1 MLPLKLYLF
10 FLLFILGSY
19 LCHGQSVFVK
29 IDGMSD
35 EQTTIID
42 SLSYK
47 SKHQNGKSIQNE
59 LLLVKEKLIYQG
71 YFNLELMESSQPND
85 STFIYRYDLKN
96 KYEMVCINIPSYY
109 HKYVPIVYKIE
120 NLQLKLPTNQTAVFL
135 NAILSK
141 LEKEGFAMAQ
151 VKLDNF
157 FTEQNINTIEAKLN
171 IETGKTRMI
180 DNIIINGLEI
190 FPESHRKNTLK
201 RFKNKAFNQ
210 KQVDHIYQS
219 FQSFQ
224 FVKQFKYPEILF
236 TLDSTQVYVYLEKAS
251 ANRFDGFVGFA
262 NDEND
267 KIRLNGYL
275 DLMLQN
281 ALKGGEKLM
290 LYWKSDGNDQT
301 TLNVSAELPYL
312 LKTPFGLKASLNIFK
327 QDSTFQNTKSNVDV
341 VYFLNNQT
349 KILLGYQS
357 TQSNEIQNINN
368 TLISDFESEFLTTSF
383 EITQPWNLYPFF
395 NGKYAFLFKSGFG
408 QRNALQNTR
417 QQFASLQ
424 AFYNINL
431 NEKNILFFKTENFFL
446 NSDRFLTNEL
456 YRFGGINSIRG
467 FNENS
472 LQAHWVSTLN
482 SEYRY
487 LLSQNLYVHSI
498 VDVGYFQDQTN
509 NIQDEIYALGFGL
522 GLATQNGIFNLNY
535 ANGHSGAT
543 AFKLSNAIVHI
554 SFKAVF

>member
-1 MLPLKLYLF
+1 MKLYLF

-29 IDGMSD
+29 INGMSD

-42 SLSYK
+42 SLGYK

-96 KYEMVCINIPSYY
+96 KYETVCINIPSYY
-109 HKYVPIVYKIE
+109 HKYVPSVYKIE

-180 DNIIINGLEI
+180 DNIIINGLEN

-219 FQSFQ
+219 FQSFH

-251 ANRFDGFVGFA
+251 ANRFDGFMGFA

-312 LKTPFGLKASLNIFK
+312 LKTPFGLKTSLNIFK

-349 KILLGYQS
+349 KLLLGYQS

-395 NGKYAFLFKSGFG
+395 NEKYAFLIKSGFG

-509 NIQDEIYALGFGL
+509 NIQDEIYTLGFGL

-535 ANGHSGAT
+535 ANGHSGVS